1 MQKQLKINKMKNLIG
16 KRVKIKSATSGHN
29 IPLGTSGLIERV
41 NGNQHFIKGYTSW
54 VGIND
59 FEIYSMT
66 REEIQKEIS
75 SLEEQIKVEQEKL
88 QFMSDNN
95 VEEFDETQYKVF
107 KTLATL
113 ENKEISAMEKS
124 KLIASLINS

>member
-1 MQKQLKINKMKNLIG
+1 MVDTSKNLVG
-16 KRVKIKSATSGHN
+16 KKVKVVQKTSGHGAP
-29 IPLGTSGLIERV
+29 IGSMATITSVANGQIRLKEFPSWTFYATDIELCAL
-41 NGNQHFIKGYTSW
+41 
-54 VGIND
+54 
-59 FEIYSMT
+59 T

-75 SLEEQIKVEQEKL
+75 SLEEKIRVEQEKL

-113 ENKEISAMEKS
+113 DNKEISAMEKS
-124 KLIASLINS
+124 KLIASLING